1 MSKNIHEYSIIRNI
15 TTSKLFE
22 EILNYTNSFIMDN
35 PNVSTYN
42 VSVNGTL
49 ITETLEQ
56 LNARYAAAL
65 LPFTIILGCFGVIG
79 IIGNILVFIVYGCGK
94 KFKDQKFRYYV
105 LTLAFIDFITCLT
118 LIPAE
123 MVKHISYFNFTERA
137 LCKTKCFFN
146 VFAASSAS
154 YCLTLIAADRYI
166 MTCHPL
172 FFAKLQK
179 YSFSFASRLCIL
191 MLFLAVVTS
200 IPAAILCGITE
211 STMTDFNGYDIKVF
225 LCETEPFYEN
235 NPSRYIY
242 RTALCAA
249 QTSISIIMIILYAR
263 IGHAVMTV
271 MKIRECKHGT
281 IQLNDLK
288 PKLNRGEHSSSMK
301 PGCHVCSPNIPSKI
315 KLLFVVTVVFIVT
328 YAFYM
333 CLSWI
338 DQTRLSPTQ
347 FFFFSVSFRL
357 YFIHSII
364 NPFLY
369 TKMDRYFRNRCFKLV
384 RTIFR
389 C

>member
-1 MSKNIHEYSIIRNI
+1 MSDNFHKYLNNGSV
-15 TTSKLFE
+15 TTSKMLHDN
-22 EILNYTNSFIMDN
+22 LGYTDSWITNHPTI
-35 PNVSTYN
+35 STFN
-42 VSVNGTL
+42 MSVNGTL
-49 ITETLEQ
+49 IPETLDQ

-65 LPFTIILGCFGVIG
+65 LPFTVILGCFGIIG
-79 IIGNILVFIVYGCGK
+79 IIGNILVFIIYGCGK

-105 LTLAFIDFITCLT
+105 LTLAVIDFITCLT

-146 VFAASSAS
+146 VFAASSAI

-191 MLFLAVVTS
+191 MLFLAILTS
-200 IPAAILCGITE
+200 VPAAILCGITQ
-211 STMTDFNGYDIKVF
+211 STMTDINGFDINVY
-225 LCETEPFYEN
+225 LCKTEPFYEN
-235 NPSRYIY
+235 IPSRYIY
-242 RTALCAA
+242 RFALCAA
-249 QTSISIIMIILYAR
+249 QILTSIIIVLLYAR
-263 IGHAVMTV
+263 IGHVVVTI
-271 MKIRECKHGT
+271 MKRRECKHGR
-281 IQLNDLK
+281 IPLNDLRG
-288 PKLNRGEHSSSMK
+288 KLYRGAQSSSMR
-301 PGCHVCSPNIPSKI
+301 PGCHLCSSSIPSNI

-328 YAFYM
+328 YAFYTS
-333 CLSWI
+333 LTWV
-338 DQTRLSPTQ
+338 DQTKLSPTQ

-369 TKMDRYFRNRCFKLV
+369 TKMDRYFRNRCLKLI
-384 RTIFR
+384 RTLLR
-389 C
+389 S